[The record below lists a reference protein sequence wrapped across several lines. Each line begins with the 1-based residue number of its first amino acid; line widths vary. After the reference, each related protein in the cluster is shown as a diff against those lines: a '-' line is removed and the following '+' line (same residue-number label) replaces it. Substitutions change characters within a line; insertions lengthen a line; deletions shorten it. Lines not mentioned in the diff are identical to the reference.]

1 MKKGEKR
8 DGQWTWTRS
17 KTKAV
22 PHSLKDDLSAKAQ
35 ELIEKHLKPLHVK
48 PPPENTQWNYIVD
61 MFTKWRGSYFYFMA
75 KYACPGPNAMAPF
88 FEVGFAR
95 LEYLSSGN
103 FNMAYMRHTGQWW
116 QIRDDV
122 PMAEALRA
130 VCSESIFQP

>member
-22 PHSLKDDLSAKAQ
+22 PHSLKDHLTAKAQ

-95 LEYLSSGN
+95 LEYLSNGN